1 MSSGNNQTTIDAL
14 LKEYYDDGA
23 LVNET
28 YMKNPL
34 WARMTKSQAVAN
46 VTGRRFIHPVVYG
59 ASQGRSRTFSRA
71 QARGAVTGELSVDFI
86 VPRVNNHKD
95 CTVAT
100 ETVLSTRDDRG
111 AFTKAIT
118 LITDNAV
125 RDLGKVQ
132 AVSMYGTGSEALG
145 QIASGGISSTVIT
158 LSKVDDALH
167 FEVGMELDL
176 AVDETTTA
184 VEAYGSSGNG
194 LIITK
199 VDRVLGKLTFGYNV
213 TDATNGIPTA
223 APGDFIFVRGD
234 RNLGLTGLQGWLPYG
249 GPSATAFLGVDRTVD
264 PVRLAG
270 NWLDGSNLSIED
282 ALIQAATNVEK
293 QSNGSLTHFF
303 MPFNKYAALLKSQ
316 SAKKVVIEEVNP
328 DVSFEGVQVL
338 TPAGEVMIMPDRNC
352 PSDRMFGLNIDT
364 WEYLHLGDVIQM
376 NNLDGNTWLRQPSD
390 DGLEIRF
397 FSLGNVV
404 CRVPAEN
411 IIIKVQP

>member
-1 MSSGNNQTTIDAL
+1 MSSGNTQTTIDAL

-59 ASQGRSRTFSRA
+59 ASQGRSRDFARA

-86 VPRVNNHKD
+86 VPRVNNHQD

-111 AFTKAIT
+111 AFTKAVT

-125 RDLGKVQ
+125 RNLGLVQ
-132 AVSMYGTGSEALG
+132 AQSMYGNGSDARG
-145 QIASGGISSTVIT
+145 QIGSISTNTIT
-158 LSKVDDALH
+158 LLLTDDALK

-176 AVDETTTA
+176 AAAETSGS
-184 VEAYGSSGNG
+184 VRAYGTGAHG
-194 LIITK
+194 LYVTK
-199 VDRVLGKLTFGYNV
+199 VDRVQGILTFSANV
-213 TDATNGIPTA
+213 TDATDGIPGA
-223 APGDFIFVRGD
+223 AANDFIFVRGD
-234 RNLGLTGLQGWLPYG
+234 RNVGLTGLAGWLPYG
-249 GPSATAFLGVDRTVD
+249 GPTATAFLGVDRTID

-270 NWLDGSNLSIED
+270 SWLDASNLSIED
-282 ALIQAATNVEK
+282 ALIQGATNVEK

-303 MPFNKYAALLKSQ
+303 MPFNKYAQLLKSQ
-316 SAKKVVIEEVNP
+316 AAKVSIVEQVNP
-328 DVSFEGVQVL
+328 DVSFEGVEVL
-338 TPAGEVMIMPDRNC
+338 TPSGSVMIIPDRNC
-352 PSDRMFGLNIDT
+352 PSNRVFGLNIDT
-364 WEYLHLGDVIQM
+364 WEYLHLGDVVQM

-404 CRVPAEN
+404 CRTPAEN
-411 IIIKVQP
+411 IVLKVQP